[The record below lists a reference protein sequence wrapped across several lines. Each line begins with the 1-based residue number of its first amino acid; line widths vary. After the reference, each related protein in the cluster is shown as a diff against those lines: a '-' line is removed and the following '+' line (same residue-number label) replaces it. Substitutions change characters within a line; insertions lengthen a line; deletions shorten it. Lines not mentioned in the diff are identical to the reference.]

1 MSTLPRDILQQPTT
15 AAAEKTLIRGA
26 TIISMDPAVGNLV
39 KGDILVSGRTIT
51 AVGENL
57 SAEDAFVIDAKD
69 MIAIPGMV
77 DSHRHAW
84 EGQLR
89 RINSNAETLE
99 HYSNATH
106 FSFAKHY
113 RPQDMY
119 VGTLLSALGAID
131 AGITTV
137 IDNSHNSRTAA
148 HSDASVEALL
158 DAGIRALHASGAP
171 VSGTW
176 DRAHWP
182 GNLARLQE
190 KYFKDPANDLVTLA
204 TMANIEPELWAEARR
219 LGIPIVTEFF
229 GEQMGAQLPQL
240 HAQGLLGPDNIFNH
254 CTCLK
259 DEGWEILRDAGVHIN
274 VCPRSDAHYGIEDG
288 MFAWDA
294 AIRHGLRPGFSVDN
308 ETSYS
313 GDMFMEMRVAYYLE
327 RVLRVNARPPRSA
340 GTPQDPL
347 NSHRLLEAATLDG
360 AACAGLEDKIGSLT
374 PGKQADIVLFRTG
387 DINLYPSNNAFGTVV
402 HAAERSNIDT
412 VMVGGRVLKRGGEM
426 CGLDMGKLHAA
437 VDESC
442 GHLFSAAGYTPDVF
456 GTSFPVLS
464 NH

>member
-15 AAAEKTLIRGA
+15 EAAEKTLIRGA

-77 DSHRHAW
+77 DSHRHAG

-99 HYSNATH
+99 HYSDATH
-106 FSFAKHY
+106 LSFAKHY

-131 AGITTV
+131 AGITRV

-148 HSDASVEALL
+148 HSDASVEARL

-204 TMANIEPELWAEARR
+204 AMANIEPELWA
-219 LGIPIVTEFF
+219 
-229 GEQMGAQLPQL
+229 
-240 HAQGLLGPDNIFNH
+240 
-254 CTCLK
+254 
-259 DEGWEILRDAGVHIN
+259 
-274 VCPRSDAHYGIEDG
+274 
-288 MFAWDA
+288 
-294 AIRHGLRPGFSVDN
+294 
-308 ETSYS
+308 
-313 GDMFMEMRVAYYLE
+313 
-327 RVLRVNARPPRSA
+327 
-340 GTPQDPL
+340 
-347 NSHRLLEAATLDG
+347 
-360 AACAGLEDKIGSLT
+360 
-374 PGKQADIVLFRTG
+374 
-387 DINLYPSNNAFGTVV
+387 
-402 HAAERSNIDT
+402 
-412 VMVGGRVLKRGGEM
+412 
-426 CGLDMGKLHAA
+426 
-437 VDESC
+437 
-442 GHLFSAAGYTPDVF
+442 
-456 GTSFPVLS
+456 
-464 NH
+464 